1 MARSEA
7 RFTNATTTKIYVAYM
22 RRDFRC
28 RDLCGNIW
36 DVLGWI
42 NLDPGET
49 ESRPNPTS
57 NRWFYHYAEG
67 EDGRIYSGPFP
78 AEVANF
84 RFQKC
89 TCLGVIPNPY
99 HTVGFREIDLDQFSG
114 VRYT

>member
-1 MARSEA
+1 MATSQVI
-7 RFTNATTTKIYVAYM
+7 FTNSITTKIYVAYM

-28 RDLCGNIW
+28 QFCGDVW

-42 NLDPGET
+42 NLAPGET
-49 ESRPNPTS
+49 ETRANPTS

-67 EDGRIYSGPFP
+67 EDGRIYNGPFP

-89 TCLGVIPNPY
+89 TCLGVTPNPY
-99 HTVGFREIDLDQFSG
+99 HTVGFGELDLDQFSG
-114 VRYT
+114 VNYI